1 MTHLP
6 PSRISRF
13 QVLLSPHWFVFLW
26 RRFWG
31 MGSRTWAIALP
42 LTLLLVAPS
51 TPVLAV
57 EEGAT
62 IEEGDRPTPTP
73 FPTPSDPQA
82 AQPLYFNYLP
92 PLAQI
97 ATDIELPPLST
108 PSETVVSET
117 VVSETEFALSEAAP
131 IEFTLA
137 ESDATGSDAT
147 ESEPLERDPLES
159 DVSGENRNPE
169 AMEADASDLAPRY
182 GDRGQH
188 RWYLQG
194 GLGTNLDGSDP
205 GSFGLVGAGLSHF
218 FANGQSLNLE
228 LNGLGFIQEGEDAVG
243 LNLALLHRWDFIRR
257 PDWSLYI
264 DGGVGVIGT
273 TSPVPSEGSSLA
285 FTPQAGGGATIRLAN
300 DQRLMLGLRWH
311 HISNGNLFEDNPGQD
326 SIYGYLGINFPR

>member
-1 MTHLP
+1 
-6 PSRISRF
+6 
-13 QVLLSPHWFVFLW
+13 
-26 RRFWG
+26 
-31 MGSRTWAIALP
+31 MGSGTWAIALP

-51 TPVLAV
+51 APVLAV
-57 EEGAT
+57 EEEST
-62 IEEGDRPTPTP
+62 VEGDRPTLTP
-73 FPTPSDPQA
+73 FPAPSDPQA
-82 AQPLYFNYLP
+82 TQPLYFNYLP
-92 PLAQI
+92 SSTQL
-97 ATDIELPPLST
+97 ATDIELSPLST
-108 PSETVVSET
+108 PSETGVSEA
-117 VVSETEFALSEAAP
+117 EFALSEATP
-131 IEFTLA
+131 A
-137 ESDATGSDAT
+137 ESDATGSDAI
-147 ESEPLERDPLES
+147 ESELLEQDPLES
-159 DVSGENRNPE
+159 DVSGEDRNPE
-169 AMEADASDLAPRY
+169 AVEADASDRVPRY

-257 PDWSLYI
+257 PDWSLYL